1 MLVKISENIYAMVWT
16 DYRRNNCNTY
26 LITGRPNIIVDPG
39 HRQLFHHVRESL
51 AELGLTPADI
61 GVVLVTHAHPDH
73 FEAARSFGEDTLFG
87 MGALEYSLVRQVGYL
102 AVPDADFLLQPGMM
116 TLGDSSFQVLLSPGH
131 SPGSICFYEE
141 KNGALFC
148 GDVVFENG
156 IGRMDLPGG
165 NGRELKESIIM
176 LARLGAS
183 SLLSGHG
190 NVVTGKKAVAANFK
204 SVQENW
210 FGYL

>member
-26 LITGRPNIIVDPG
+26 LITGRPNIIIDPG

-87 MGALEYSLVRQVGYL
+87 MGALEYSLVRQAGYL
-102 AVPDADFLLQPGMM
+102 AVPEADFLLQPGVM

-156 IGRMDLPGG
+156 IGRTDLPGG
-165 NGRELKESIIM
+165 SGRELKESIIM

-190 NVVTGKKAVAANFK
+190 NVVTGKEAVAANFK